1 MSKVFGNVVAA
12 FTILGW
18 VEKERGVEIIIF
30 CIAFHG
36 KKGQ

>member
-1 MSKVFGNVVAA
+1 MAKVFRNVAA
-12 FTILGW
+12 VFIILGW

-30 CIAFHG
+30 WIAFHG